1 MCTSCKNNSINR
13 QQITKGKLCILHIY
27 SFYVFYILTQNTFCR
42 TAQKEKIQKEEE
54 AKKERTQQFPSAV
67 TTTAATHALPTPTL
81 PSPVTPTQA
90 TPLCSPQV
98 TPQSTESTPQP
109 VGIFAVQ
116 PSSFES
122 PRTSK
127 RRGYAASTSPAS
139 TVDSLDSLID
149 PGRDRTPVIHK
160 RGRPRKV
167 PQPPSYD
174 DRPVNASSEEIKK
187 WQKRKNSE
195 KWQYEKLTSVEAS
208 DYREKEK
215 ERVSRYVSAQRQQII
230 DASKGQSSVYKHVE
244 AEITPKSK
252 AKEQSRRR

>member
-1 MCTSCKNNSINR
+1 MYFTYLLILR
-13 QQITKGKLCILHIY
+13 ILHFD
-27 SFYVFYILTQNTFCR
+27 SKYILFCR
-42 TAQKEKIQKEEE
+42 TAQKEKIQREKEE
-54 AKKERTQQFPSAV
+54 AKKERAQQFPLAV
-67 TTTAATHALPTPTL
+67 TMTAATHALPTPTL
-81 PSPVTPTQA
+81 PSPVKPTQA

-98 TPQSTESTPQP
+98 IPQSTESTPQP

-116 PSSFES
+116 PSSFET
-122 PRTSK
+122 PHTSK

-149 PGRDRTPVIHK
+149 PGRDRTPVIRK

-174 DRPVNASSEEIKK
+174 DHPVNASSEEIKK

-195 KWQYEKLTSVEAS
+195 KWRYEKLTSVEAS

-215 ERVSRYVSAQRQQII
+215 ERVSRYVSARRQEII

>member
-1 MCTSCKNNSINR
+1 MYFTYLLILR
-13 QQITKGKLCILHIY
+13 ILHFD
-27 SFYVFYILTQNTFCR
+27 SKYILFCR
-42 TAQKEKIQKEEE
+42 TAQKEKIQREKEE
-54 AKKERTQQFPSAV
+54 AKKERAQQFPSAV
-67 TTTAATHALPTPTL
+67 TMTAATHALPTPTL

-116 PSSFES
+116 PSSFET

-167 PQPPSYD
+167 PQPPSYMMI
-174 DRPVNASSEEIKK
+174 V
-187 WQKRKNSE
+187 
-195 KWQYEKLTSVEAS
+195 L
-208 DYREKEK
+208 
-215 ERVSRYVSAQRQQII
+215 
-230 DASKGQSSVYKHVE
+230 
-244 AEITPKSK
+244 
-252 AKEQSRRR
+252 

>member
-1 MCTSCKNNSINR
+1 MYFTYLLILR
-13 QQITKGKLCILHIY
+13 ILHFD
-27 SFYVFYILTQNTFCR
+27 SKYILFCR
-42 TAQKEKIQKEEE
+42 TAQKEKIQREKEE
-54 AKKERTQQFPSAV
+54 AKKERAQQFPSAV

-90 TPLCSPQV
+90 TPLCSPRV

-116 PSSFES
+116 PSSFET
-122 PRTSK
+122 PHTSK
-127 RRGYAASTSPAS
+127 RRGYAAPTSPAS
-139 TVDSLDSLID
+139 TVDSLDSLIH
-149 PGRDRTPVIHK
+149 PGQDRTPVIRK

-174 DRPVNASSEEIKK
+174 DHPVNASSEEMKK
-187 WQKRKNSE
+187 WQKCKNSE
-195 KWQYEKLTSVEAS
+195 KWWYEKLTSVEAN

-215 ERVSRYVSAQRQQII
+215 ERVSRYVSAQRQEII